1 MAASTS
7 GGASTNENLFLW
19 RVLSFAEPEIS
30 SQNLIMSHG
39 ETGAPCRQGKKGSRG
54 EQSHPKISS
63 CHMEKRE
70 RRADM
75 ARKAPARRALLAS
88 LTLLSLRPR
97 KHALQGLG

>member
-1 MAASTS
+1 
-7 GGASTNENLFLW
+7 
-19 RVLSFAEPEIS
+19 
-30 SQNLIMSHG
+30 
-39 ETGAPCRQGKKGSRG
+39 
-54 EQSHPKISS
+54 
-63 CHMEKRE
+63 MEKRE